1 MNRNTFTRARIVRAS
16 RNVAV
21 ATVASLAAVQ
31 AAVAV
36 APTVANELNRLAGMR
51 LFVSGDSPAKRQADS
66 WRRSRP
72 SDAALMDR
80 IAQQPMAK
88 WFGGWSGDIRR
99 AVSSVVDQA
108 ARQATTPVLV
118 AYNIPNRDCG
128 SYSAGGSSSG
138 NAYREWIRGFA
149 AGLSG
154 RRAIVVLE
162 PDAIP
167 GAACLPA
174 AGQQERYSLL
184 ADAVRTLKSAG
195 AIVYL
200 DAGNSKWLAPSA
212 VAQRLQ
218 QAGIA
223 QADGFSLNVSNYQ
236 STSSNV
242 AYGNSL
248 SKLVGGK
255 HYVIDTSRNGVGGSG
270 SQWCNVRGQSLGAA
284 PTTNTGQ
291 ALVDAY
297 LWIKTPGES
306 DGTCNG
312 GPKAGQWWADY
323 ALGLARSAMQV
334 ASAN

>member
-1 MNRNTFTRARIVRAS
+1 
-16 RNVAV
+16 
-21 ATVASLAAVQ
+21 
-31 AAVAV
+31 
-36 APTVANELNRLAGMR
+36 MR
-51 LFVSGDSPAKRQADS
+51 FFVNGDSPARRQADS

-72 SDAALMDR
+72 ADAQLMDR
-80 IAQQPMAK
+80 IAQQPTAK

-99 AVSSVVDQA
+99 AVSGVVEQST
-108 ARQATTPVLV
+108 RQGSTPVLV

-128 SYSAGGSSSG
+128 SYSAGGSSNG
-138 NAYREWIRGFA
+138 GAYRAWIRDFA

-167 GAACLPA
+167 GAACLPPS
-174 AGQQERYSLL
+174 GQQERYSMLS
-184 ADAVRTLKSAG
+184 DAVRTLKSAG

-200 DAGNSKWLAPSA
+200 DAGNSKWLAPTA
-212 VAQRLQ
+212 VAQRLK
-218 QAGIA
+218 QAGID

-236 STSSNV
+236 TTSSNV

-270 SQWCNVRGQSLGAA
+270 SQWCNVPGQSLGAA
-284 PTTNTGQ
+284 PTTSTGY
-291 ALVDAY
+291 ALVDAF

-312 GPKAGQWWADY
+312 GPRAGQWWADY

-334 ASAN
+334 ASTN